1 MILTALVAISLTQT
15 QPTLVAGRFELAERL
30 KRLDVA
36 WIGTKDAER
45 RRSAIPQINDAV
57 SNFFRGRNSE
67 AAQALDT
74 AVATLE
80 GRRLR
85 PSDAIN
91 VRPEFPISEPGATL
105 NLKVTWAYRP
115 PSVLPVRVGISSQE
129 IEVRPGQSTTMKVN
143 PWLVN
148 PELRGSQEVGYLM
161 PMSVGQDT
169 RYTYIS
175 FVRRLGERL
184 QQLAGSANPMVADL
198 ANAVRGYQ
206 ANPLTMETE
215 LPLVQ
220 WVFQAEALEEGKS
233 QVGDLDQVY
242 FARQGSTVLR
252 AAFPKQRSTGPINV
266 VIALHG
272 AGGSENMFFE
282 SYGRGAAVS
291 EALKR
296 GWAFVSPRAGAR
308 SIDDSLEWLT
318 AVRGVKLGK
327 VFVMGHSMGAG
338 LAVGASPKVRPTAY
352 AVFAPAAARLGPV
365 ASELPV
371 FLAVGKQEALA
382 TMAATIAKDNSGR
395 SGFVFREYD
404 PCEHL
409 MIVADAV
416 SDAYRFFDGF

>member
-1 MILTALVAISLTQT
+1 MILSALAAVSLAQT
-15 QPTLVAGRFELAERL
+15 QPALVAGRFELAERL

-45 RRSAIPQINDAV
+45 RRAAIAPINDAV
-57 SNFFRGRNSE
+57 ANFFRGRNSE

-85 PSDAIN
+85 PADAIN

-105 NLKVTWAYRP
+105 TLKITWAYRP
-115 PSVLPVRVGISSQE
+115 SSVLPVRVGISSQE
-129 IEVRPGQSTTMKVN
+129 IEVRPGQATTMKVN

-161 PMSVGQDT
+161 PIAVGQDT
-169 RYTYIS
+169 RYTYVS
-175 FVRRLGERL
+175 FVRGLGERL
-184 QQLAGSANPMVADL
+184 QKLSGSANPVVADL

-206 ANPLTMETE
+206 SNPATMETE

-220 WVFQAEALEEGKS
+220 WVFQAEALEEGKA
-233 QVGDLDQVY
+233 QPADLDQVY

-252 AAFPKQRSTGPINV
+252 AAFPKQRPNGPMNV

-308 SIDDSLEWLT
+308 SIDDSLDWLT
-318 AVRGVKLGK
+318 SVRGVKLGK

-338 LAVGASPKVRPTAY
+338 LAAGASPKVRPTAY
-352 AVFAPAAARLGPV
+352 ALFAPAAARLGPM
-365 ASELPV
+365 AGELPV
-371 FLAVGKQEALA
+371 FLAVGKQEA
-382 TMAATIAKDNSGR
+382 MAMMAGTIAKDNSGR